1 MTGLGAAAMRQQADT
16 EEAASEAKGDVA
28 ERRLTISVVMP
39 AYRAEHL
46 LPKVLAPLMA
56 MQAAGEVDEVI
67 VVDDRS
73 PDGTAGLARQMGAGV
88 LTTPVNGGPGA
99 ARNLAAE
106 HARGDILW
114 FVDSDVIAWPG
125 GPATIRR
132 AFADPRIQAVFGS
145 YDTTPEGQPWF
156 SRYKNL
162 MHRYYHQRARDT
174 ATTFWA
180 GCGAVRADTFRQIGG
195 FDVDTYKVPSI
206 EDIELGER
214 IVRAGGLI
222 RVEPELQ
229 AKHLKVWTIR
239 NAIFT
244 DIFRRALPWSR
255 LMINRGGLVDELN
268 VGRAERLRAG
278 VAGLLLCSLPFA
290 LFLSGAWMVTLGLL
304 ALAALLN
311 WPLLRFMNA
320 NGGPLFALRAFLYHQ
335 LYYVYSAGAYSWCLF
350 EFHVLGVK
358 NRLHVP

>member
-1 MTGLGAAAMRQQADT
+1 M
-16 EEAASEAKGDVA
+16 
-28 ERRLTISVVMP
+28 TISVVMP
-39 AYRAEHL
+39 AFRAEHL
-46 LPKVLAPLMA
+46 LPRVLAPLIA
-56 MQAAGEVDEVI
+56 MRDAGDVDEVI

-73 PDGTAGLARQMGAGV
+73 PDGTADLARRMGAEV

-99 ARNLAAE
+99 ARNLAARQ
-106 HARGDILW
+106 AKGDILW

-125 GPATIRR
+125 GAALIRS
-132 AFADPRIQAVFGS
+132 AFADSKVHAVFGS
-145 YDTTPEGQPWF
+145 YDTTPAGLPWF

-162 MHRYYHQRARDT
+162 MHRYYHQRARDN

-180 GCGAVRADTFRQIGG
+180 GCGAVRAEVFRDVGG
-195 FDVDTYKVPSI
+195 FDTGTYRVPSI
-206 EDIELGER
+206 EDIELGDR

-229 AKHLKVWTIR
+229 GKHLKVWTIR

-268 VGRAERLRAG
+268 VSQGERLRAV
-278 VAGLLLCSLPFA
+278 VAGLLLLSLLLLPFV
-290 LFLSGAWMVTLGLL
+290 SGAWAVTAGLL
-304 ALAALLN
+304 ALAFVLN
-311 WPLLRFMNA
+311 RPLVAFMNA
-320 NGGPLFALRAFLYHQ
+320 NGGPAFALRAFLYHQ
-335 LYYVYSAGAYSWCLF
+335 IYYVYSAGAYAWCLF